1 MDGAAAAAAVREDGT
16 EKKHHKGDSASENS
30 VCASAEDTAERVGVF
45 SCGDCGEAF
54 REEAAYLEHQHL
66 HLQEK
71 KYLDKPFDG
80 FHDAEKDRDTAH
92 FCTLCS
98 ISFVELNEL
107 HLHMEKEHG
116 GSSQRD
122 SSVELNTGKTN
133 QHTYECSDCGK
144 CYGVLGHFLNHQ
156 RSHTLASKSV
166 FHDLEH
172 LKKKS
177 FQCES
182 CGRSYSRA
190 SALDAHRRCHE
201 EKLVKAR
208 NRSSGDSLPV
218 DESTVEAKPTI
229 DQTNN
234 TPEKPFK
241 CSCGKAF
248 PALVRLKTHQRF
260 SRNMLCSPEEMRE
273 KPKKICS
280 EFHCSECNKAFHS
293 HIALFNHQRWHS
305 NISNDPAKRFPCELC
320 GKVFMTLTFYNRH
333 QRMAHSD
340 ETPAKSFLHQVCQLQ
355 KKAFECK
362 DCGLKFSR
370 ASALHSHQIH
380 HTENFRET
388 EKGGNISLP
397 PQQNSPE
404 SERKD
409 TEQEQKESENV
420 IPTSVSEEDLDVVEM
435 DEDAESYEP
444 GDFNVQVISAS
455 ESEDEPAQD
464 LNPDLELLCES
475 DHEQRD
481 DCDTGNLHSR
491 IFSKPEMDLKIVQI
505 DFEPSDMQS
514 APIESEP
521 ANYTTGERFD
531 CPDCY
536 RWFTSAS
543 SLRVH
548 RMWHSIRKRRQQPQG
563 QSASVHTND
572 TYGHEAS
579 SFAAHYSHIHQH
591 NNQNTNDDLMY
602 QTEGSEKK
610 HLACNECGKGFSR
623 LSALVSHQL
632 HHPKKK
638 QFQCPDCMMSYSYAA
653 SLFNHMKNCS
663 AQKKENISV
672 TKKEYNPKKTLLG
685 PKIYHC
691 EQCGKGFWSLG
702 AYSHHKQNPTQC
714 VDLRLR
720 KGVSGSLHSVNRHPR
735 SSVKVACPVCGMK
748 FRHKGIMALH
758 MRKHENGNHK
768 CELCNRSFRLFSS
781 LLRHQVVH
789 NDQLLPPPI
798 KSFQHQVEQLKKNT
812 YSCPD
817 CGKLF
822 SRAKALQFHMK
833 SHGYETSHSPSSPR
847 SSVALEDLQCATC
860 LAHFNNKASLRAH
873 QKLCKKREVQAV
885 DYKVEPREN
894 DNQNNMEARTQETSK
909 QKSFTHEI
917 GSEEQKMGNETGNL
931 KNSRTTNLKYKCKK
945 CDRSFSVIG
954 ALNLHKR
961 IHVEG
966 YKPVVKTKLS
976 MSVINKFKQEDSSK
990 GLFHCSECGR
1000 RFMSNSALGSHKRW
1014 HKEKKISRALLKDD
1028 DFKSVSQ
1035 KTEGGPFHCNQCGK
1049 QFFNHRVLQRHQM
1062 FNHQCQTKTEPEPD
1076 ADRSTMSS
1084 STLKNPELSC
1094 PECKKTF
1101 VKHSLLAAHFEN
1113 EHGNTCTAAH
1123 LQEDG
1128 PILVDQLPQQVD
1140 VNSNKS
1146 ESMSSTL
1153 KHKVHQCP
1161 LCSMTFAKARGLRAH
1176 RWQVHSNSKKS
1187 KKMIILSKKAPI
1199 ASSRDLEE
1207 KEDSSVIENAM
1218 SAVKNSSVDSEEKKT
1233 RLDPSPVKLNSCH
1246 DSGEQ
1251 CSPAGT
1257 RLDQKKAY
1265 LEVKHEPNEGIQS
1278 PDTSADS
1285 SQSLSRLS
1293 EHAAKCLFKCDKCG
1307 KAFQTEEQL
1316 GSHKTKAKSRP
1327 YCCALCCQ
1335 GFWTENQLQQH
1346 LAWHDEVRC
1355 RLPNEV
1361 RFRLSA
1367 ALSSRPLKPIMP
1379 SADTKGKSYPSFS
1392 VKPESLS
1399 QNSHKCQQC
1408 GKTFLSPSALQKHET
1423 QHCNNDSYHCSIC
1436 PRTFSEIQDLID
1448 HHQECIGGYRKQS
1461 DAPAAV
1467 SSGDTNGL
1475 PCLECGTTFCLE
1487 TDLHQHYTE
1496 HARKAC

>member
-548 RMWHSIRKRRQQPQG
+548 RMWHSIRKRRQQPQVKPSSLACIDCG
-563 QSASVHTND
+563 LKFADRKVFKNHLHQHALEEEGEEEEEKVGKGENRI
-572 TYGHEAS
+572 HEAQLDFERVVDGENTDKDKGCDENSSYISTSLQTNPSDSTPGVAVAAVSKKKKRRNVNSCSVCGKVYKYLS
-579 SFAAHYSHIHQH
+579 SFKKHQQIH
-591 NNQNTNDDLMY
+591 NKKVTVNTSVPNLTKYECPECGMAFLRKVRLQGHMRIHRSSILLKSEYLKCD
-602 QTEGSEKK
+602 QCNKNFKSEKSWMAHLELHELKPFWCLSCTKGFFNEEALEK
-610 HLACNECGKGFSR
+610 HLQNHSLKKYACN
-623 LSALVSHQL
+623 
-632 HHPKKK
+632 
-638 QFQCPDCMMSYSYAA
+638 
-653 SLFNHMKNCS
+653 
-663 AQKKENISV
+663 I
-672 TKKEYNPKKTLLG
+672 
-685 PKIYHC
+685 
-691 EQCGKGFWSLG
+691 
-702 AYSHHKQNPTQC
+702 
-714 VDLRLR
+714 
-720 KGVSGSLHSVNRHPR
+720 
-735 SSVKVACPVCGMK
+735 
-748 FRHKGIMALH
+748 
-758 MRKHENGNHK
+758 
-768 CELCNRSFRLFSS
+768 CNKSFRL
-781 LLRHQVVH
+781 H
-789 NDQLLPPPI
+789 
-798 KSFQHQVEQLKKNT
+798 
-812 YSCPD
+812 
-817 CGKLF
+817 
-822 SRAKALQFHMK
+822 
-833 SHGYETSHSPSSPR
+833 
-847 SSVALEDLQCATC
+847 
-860 LAHFNNKASLRAH
+860 
-873 QKLCKKREVQAV
+873 
-885 DYKVEPREN
+885 
-894 DNQNNMEARTQETSK
+894 
-909 QKSFTHEI
+909 
-917 GSEEQKMGNETGNL
+917 
-931 KNSRTTNLKYKCKK
+931 
-945 CDRSFSVIG
+945 
-954 ALNLHKR
+954 
-961 IHVEG
+961 
-966 YKPVVKTKLS
+966 
-976 MSVINKFKQEDSSK
+976 
-990 GLFHCSECGR
+990 
-1000 RFMSNSALGSHKRW
+1000 
-1014 HKEKKISRALLKDD
+1014 
-1028 DFKSVSQ
+1028 
-1035 KTEGGPFHCNQCGK
+1035 TE
-1049 QFFNHRVLQRHQM
+1049 
-1062 FNHQCQTKTEPEPD
+1062 
-1076 ADRSTMSS
+1076 
-1084 STLKNPELSC
+1084 
-1094 PECKKTF
+1094 
-1101 VKHSLLAAHFEN
+1101 
-1113 EHGNTCTAAH
+1113 
-1123 LQEDG
+1123 
-1128 PILVDQLPQQVD
+1128 
-1140 VNSNKS
+1140 
-1146 ESMSSTL
+1146 L
-1153 KHKVHQCP
+1153 KHHYNTHSGAKPFQC
-1161 LCSMTFAKARGLRAH
+1161 T
-1176 RWQVHSNSKKS
+1176 
-1187 KKMIILSKKAPI
+1187 I
-1199 ASSRDLEE
+1199 
-1207 KEDSSVIENAM
+1207 
-1218 SAVKNSSVDSEEKKT
+1218 
-1233 RLDPSPVKLNSCH
+1233 
-1246 DSGEQ
+1246 
-1251 CSPAGT
+1251 
-1257 RLDQKKAY
+1257 
-1265 LEVKHEPNEGIQS
+1265 
-1278 PDTSADS
+1278 
-1285 SQSLSRLS
+1285 
-1293 EHAAKCLFKCDKCG
+1293 CG
-1307 KAFQTEEQL
+1307 KAFSHPGNLVSHRKKHVRVYAGSSGMPVGIKKSAIVAKKLGVKKQRLRLNSVDEKMDTNTDELPGKEDYTEESSVKKPYVSKSPGSDGHDEMGSETSELQTGQQL
-1316 GSHKTKAKSRP
+1316 EEIE
-1327 YCCALCCQ
+1327 
-1335 GFWTENQLQQH
+1335 TENTIMYREH
-1346 LAWHDEVRC
+1346 EEWEWECCVCDMGFDEVGK
-1355 RLPNEV
+1355 LHMHYIKHATGEV
-1361 RFRLSA
+1361 
-1367 ALSSRPLKPIMP
+1367 PIP
-1379 SADTKGKSYPSFS
+1379 
-1392 VKPESLS
+1392 
-1399 QNSHKCQQC
+1399 
-1408 GKTFLSPSALQKHET
+1408 HE
-1423 QHCNNDSYHCSIC
+1423 D
-1436 PRTFSEIQDLID
+1436 F
-1448 HHQECIGGYRKQS
+1448 
-1461 DAPAAV
+1461 
-1467 SSGDTNGL
+1467 
-1475 PCLECGTTFCLE
+1475 
-1487 TDLHQHYTE
+1487 
-1496 HARKAC
+1496 